1 MTPAGTGSKK
11 AKAQSFILPAPIG
24 AVGRRLPRFPASIAL
39 AMALNVVLRRKLPQ
53 DLFERLD
60 GRKVGIDVTDLGTVM
75 SFRIRGARFVPCRD
89 TAPPDVQFRASAYDF
104 ASLAARQQDADTLF
118 FNRRLMVE
126 GDTELAL
133 LVKNS
138 LDAVEAP
145 HARRA
150 LRRILKLAKP
160 FVR

>member
-1 MTPAGTGSKK
+1 MTGSKK
-11 AKAQSFILPAPIG
+11 ARAQAFILPAPI
-24 AVGRRLPRFPASIAL
+24 AVLGRHLPRFPGSIAL
-39 AMALNVVLRRKLPQ
+39 ALALNVVLRRKLPQ
-53 DLFERLD
+53 DLFERLE
-60 GRKVGIDVTDLGTVM
+60 GRKVGIDVIDLGTVM

-89 TAPPDVQFRASAYDF
+89 SAAPDVQFRASAYDF
-104 ASLAARQQDADTLF
+104 AALAAREQDADTLF

-150 LRRILKLAKP
+150 LRRILKFAEP

>member
-24 AVGRRLPRFPASIAL
+24 AAGRHLPRFPASIAL
-39 AMALNVVLRRKLPQ
+39 ATALNVVLRRKLPPE
-53 DLFERLD
+53 LFERLA
-60 GRKVGIDVTDLGTVM
+60 GRKVAIEVPDLGTVM
-75 SFRIRGARFVPCRD
+75 TFRIHGTRFIPCRD
-89 TAPPDVQFRASAYDF
+89 SALPDVQFRASAYDF

-138 LDAVEAP
+138 LDTVEAP

-150 LRRILKLAKP
+150 LRRILKLAEP

>member
-11 AKAQSFILPAPIG
+11 SKAQSFILPAPIG
-24 AVGRRLPRFPASIAL
+24 AVGRHLPRFPASIAL

-75 SFRIRGARFVPCRD
+75 SFRIRGTRFVPCRD
-89 TAPPDVQFRASAYDF
+89 SAPPDVQFRASAYDF
-104 ASLAARQQDADTLF
+104 TLLAAREQDADTLF

-150 LRRILKLAKP
+150 LRRILKLAEP